1 MDVSARSS
9 RLSSY
14 PPSHPPQIKISKKS
28 PNRRSLLQPTTGE
41 LPGLYFSLLYS
52 ASYKKRFQNTAPHLR
67 SSGWYNLQTSVSP
80 DEEKVLYF
88 ARKKKGHEGV
98 KGTVTEDME
107 PDLCIRLPYFN
118 WPNIL
123 WWFSNA
129 KRTPVKQTPAL
140 SSDYIDAK
148 NPARKPGRGSSPVVT
163 LPAESLC
170 LLYIHLQFTQIS

>member
-1 MDVSARSS
+1 MFLCITVLFGKVHSYLSVFHSDFKKVPQSSVSITANNRGTS
-9 RLSSY
+9 RTLFF
-14 PPSHPPQIKISKKS
+14 
-28 PNRRSLLQPTTGE
+28 
-41 LPGLYFSLLYS
+41 LPYS

-148 NPARKPGRGSSPVVT
+148 IPARKPGRGSSPVVT